1 MPERRKFSRE
11 VKLAAVERL
20 LAGESV
26 AALARE
32 LGVVHKLLHHWRAKY
47 LAGGAEA
54 LRSPGHHPRGAAVE
68 PPCEPP
74 DLEQARARIAELER
88 KVGQQQLALD
98 FFHKALRHVREKRQ
112 PSDGPGASSSTP
124 RSKR

>member
-1 MPERRKFSRE
+1 MPGRRKFSRE

-20 LAGESV
+20 LAGESL

-47 LAGGAEA
+47 LDGGAEA
-54 LRSPGHHPRGAAVE
+54 LRSPGHHPRGAAVG
-68 PPCEPP
+68 PPREPP

-88 KVGQQQLALD
+88 KVGQQLELD

-112 PSDGPGASSSTP
+112 PNDGLGASSSTP
-124 RSKR
+124 RSRR

>member
-11 VKLAAVERL
+11 VKLAAIERL
-20 LAGESV
+20 LAGENV
-26 AALARE
+26 GALSRE
-32 LGVVHKLLHHWRAKY
+32 LGVTHKMLYHWRGKY

-54 LRSPGHHPRGAAVE
+54 LRSPGQHPRGPTVGPPRE
-68 PPCEPP
+68 PA
-74 DLEQARARIAELER
+74 DLEQARALIAELER
-88 KVGQQQLALD
+88 KVGQQQLELD

>member
-11 VKLAAVERL
+11 VKLGAVERL

-26 AALARE
+26 AALSRE

-54 LRSPGHHPRGAAVE
+54 LRSPGQHPRGGAVG
-68 PPCEPP
+68 PPREPP

-88 KVGQQQLALD
+88 KVGQQQLELD
-98 FFHKALRHVREKRQ
+98 FFHKALRQVREKRQ

-124 RSKR
+124 RSRR

>member
-54 LRSPGHHPRGAAVE
+54 WPSSQRSRGRAAS
-68 PPCEPP
+68 
-74 DLEQARARIAELER
+74 RT
-88 KVGQQQLALD
+88 
-98 FFHKALRHVREKRQ
+98 
-112 PSDGPGASSSTP
+112 S
-124 RSKR
+124 